1 MKRCEYCGKEIEQEL
16 EVCPF
21 CKEKQGLE
29 QSADAQIIPLKK
41 KESQSELTSKST
53 GTIADKEE
61 QKKSEKEQ
69 EGNVIEFKMEQRE
82 QNFKVH
88 CYNFGSKLLKA
99 TRQYGLF
106 FTDTLKQPTSKRK
119 QDPLYTGIISFVL
132 LAFFMALTVS
142 RSIVLFISGLFSL
155 VFAKTGV
162 LSTGYS
168 TSILAQSFPKFFFIF
183 FGIILIFLIMI
194 MTGYIVSTKVFNLK
208 QNLWEYCNQFAAL
221 CSSALLISGLT
232 VISSLLAK
240 NASELT
246 VLGIIVVIIVLVTA
260 QVRLMFKSGELSLKP
275 YVFYTVVLAQIVQN
289 LLIYYILQGVM
300 RGIISSYIGA

>member
-1 MKRCEYCGKEIEQEL
+1 MKRCEYCGKEIEQEA

-21 CKEKQGLE
+21 CQEKQGIE
-29 QSADAQIIPLKK
+29 KTGDAQIIPLKK
-41 KESQSELTSKST
+41 AEKQSEQMSNST
-53 GTIADKEE
+53 ADKIA
-61 QKKSEKEQ
+61 QKKSEKRQ
-69 EGNVIEFKMEQRE
+69 EEKVVEFKMEEVE
-82 QNFKVH
+82 QNFKVR
-88 CYNFGSKLLKA
+88 CLKLGSKLLNA
-99 TRQYGLF
+99 THQYSLF
-106 FTDTLKQPTSKRK
+106 FVETLKQPTSKRR
-119 QDPLYTGIISFVL
+119 QDPLYTGIISFIL

-142 RSIVLFISGLFSL
+142 RSIVLFVSGLFSL
-155 VFAKTGV
+155 VFSKTGV

-168 TSILAQSFPKFFFIF
+168 TSMLTQLFPKFFFIF
-183 FGIILIFLIMI
+183 FGIMLTFLIMI
-194 MTGYIVSTKVFNLK
+194 MTGYIVSTKVFDLR
-208 QNLWEYCNQFAAL
+208 QNFWEYCNQYAAL
-221 CSSALLISGLT
+221 CSSALLISVLT
-232 VISSLLAK
+232 VLSSLLAK